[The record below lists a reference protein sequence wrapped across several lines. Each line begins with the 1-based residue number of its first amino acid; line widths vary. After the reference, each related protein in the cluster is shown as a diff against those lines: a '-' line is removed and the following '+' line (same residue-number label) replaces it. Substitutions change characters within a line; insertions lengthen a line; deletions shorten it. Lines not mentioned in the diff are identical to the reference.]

1 MVRKDLNQTTFY
13 YSNYEKFKF
22 LTLLI
27 IANLTTNIKM
37 SAQKLNNEIDSVS
50 YSLGVNIGENI
61 KTQFPDINLK
71 NFEAAIKDVL
81 DDNKKP
87 SISGADAQKT
97 IQEYFTKQQAKASES
112 VVEEG
117 RKFLA
122 ENSKKENVVTLESGL
137 QYEVIKNGEGA
148 KPTLNDQVTT
158 HYHGTL
164 IDGTVFDSSVERGE
178 PASFPVSGVIKGWT
192 EALQLMSVG
201 SKWRLFVPYDLAYG
215 ERGAGPKIGP
225 FTTLIF
231 EVELISIN

>member
-1 MVRKDLNQTTFY
+1 MK
-13 YSNYEKFKF
+13 KFKF
-22 LTLLI
+22 LILLI

-61 KTQFPDINLK
+61 KTQFPDIDLK

-192 EALQLMSVG
+192 EALQLMNVG

>member
-1 MVRKDLNQTTFY
+1 
-13 YSNYEKFKF
+13 
-22 LTLLI
+22 
-27 IANLTTNIKM
+27 M

-61 KTQFPDINLK
+61 KTQFPNIDLK

-81 DDNKKP
+81 EDGKEP
-87 SISGADAQKT
+87 AISGPDAQKT
-97 IQEYFTKQQAKASES
+97 IQEYFKKQQAKASES
-112 VVEEG
+112 VIEEG
-117 RKFLA
+117 KEFLD
-122 ENSKKENVVTLESGL
+122 ENGKKENVITLESGL
-137 QYEVIKNGEGA
+137 QYEVIKSGEGA

-178 PASFPVSGVIKGWT
+178 PASFPVNGVIKGWT

-215 ERGAGPKIGP
+215 ERGAGPQIGP